1 MCNNIV
7 YIFWTAYRGDNV
19 KQEQKPKLIKTRSGW
34 KCVGEKLEAYGETLT
49 AYGST
54 PKEAYEMYKY
64 LIAIPYYISTI
75 PKDSMKW
82 MLQGYGLFTP
92 EHVDK
97 QLFERAGAIR
107 KFDAI
112 DMPYKY
118 SNNSL

>member
-1 MCNNIV
+1 M
-7 YIFWTAYRGDNV
+7 
-19 KQEQKPKLIKTRSGW
+19 KQEQKPKLIKTQSGEAINCRW
-34 KCVGEKLEAYGETLT
+34 KCVGEKLEAYGE
-49 AYGST
+49 T

-75 PKDSMKW
+75 PKDSGKW

-118 SNNSL
+118 SDSSCK

>member
-1 MCNNIV
+1 M
-7 YIFWTAYRGDNV
+7 
-19 KQEQKPKLIKTRSGW
+19 KQEQKPRIIKTRSGW
-34 KCVGEKLEAYGETLT
+34 KCVGEKLEAYG
-49 AYGST
+49 ST

-64 LIAIPYYISTI
+64 LLATAYINTI
-75 PKDSMKW
+75 PKDSVKW
-82 MLQGYGLFTP
+82 MLQGYELFTP

>member
-1 MCNNIV
+1 M
-7 YIFWTAYRGDNV
+7 
-19 KQEQKPKLIKTRSGW
+19 KQEQKPKLIKTQNGEAINCRW
-34 KCVGEKLEAYGETLT
+34 KCVGDKLEAYGSTLT
-49 AYGST
+49 AYGET

-64 LIAIPYYISTI
+64 LIATAYIDTI

-92 EHVDK
+92 EYVDK